1 MPVLMVIM
9 AAGTFAVVM
18 VMFVV
23 VMVVAAGAGIVM
35 MVVFVVVMVVAAGTF
50 TIVVMMIVIFDD
62 FIMIV
67 VNVFF
72 YIRVLCIMVVMMP

>member
-1 MPVLMVIM
+1 MVM
-9 AAGTFAVVM
+9 VVAAGAGIVMMVV
-18 VMFVV
+18 FVV

-35 MVVFVVVMVVAAGTF
+35 MVVFVVVVVMAAGTF

-67 VNVFF
+67 VNVFL